1 MSLQRAWPKGG
12 SVSLV
17 KPTLFP
23 SRKWSAFR
31 HCSASLQPIFS
42 SSFYV
47 QPRLTDPRDE
57 SRKKTWFNLCNN
69 CYYSTERSFFR
80 SHNNVEKHTQEDKS
94 KVEEWSAE
102 QVYAWLK
109 ENVDPPL
116 PNDLLEGFRE
126 QEVTGL
132 ALKKVRPA
140 PTLFQLIVE
149 VENDRRN
156 GGEGAKQETKK
167 KISISKEVAMNTLL
181 GLPNYGVQQR

>member
-12 SVSLV
+12 SASLV

-23 SRKWSAFR
+23 SRTRSAVR
-31 HCSASLQPIFS
+31 HCSAIS
-42 SSFYV
+42 SSSLYV
-47 QPRLTDPRDE
+47 QPRLLGPRAE

-69 CYYSTERSFFR
+69 YYYSTERSFFR
-80 SHNNVEKHTQEDKS
+80 SHNNVEKHTQEDTS
-94 KVEEWSAE
+94 KVQEWSAE

-132 ALKKVRPA
+132 ALKKVRPS

-149 VENDRRN
+149 AENDHRN
-156 GGEGAKQETKK
+156 GGEGAEK
-167 KISISKEVAMNTLL
+167 KIRISEEVAMNTLL